1 MGSLQNRQA
10 IIATHS
16 TDFIRG
22 VLAATEQAVICRI
35 ERGSSVNNASLL
47 GMPDVKEL
55 WTSPLL
61 RSSHAIEGLLREG
74 VVVCEGDADARLY
87 EAVLENVSL
96 PFARPVDLYFVHGG
110 GKGALAAFAKAYRR
124 LKVPTAVIA
133 DIDLLKNTA
142 EFAAVYTALGGDLG
156 LIQARLSSA
165 VTQLADQGAVL
176 SFTELANG
184 LREVI
189 EAVESQK
196 QLSVESRRK
205 ATQLLDNAADWSEAK
220 KYGIDKLKGGARE
233 NLKALLRDCATVGLF
248 LLPVGE
254 LEGWWRDGPATKRD
268 WIVAALEALSSTP
281 SAFPEARSFVAQV
294 CAYFGY
300 QQPLQG

>member
-165 VTQLADQGAVL
+165 VTQLADQG
-176 SFTELANG
+176 
-184 LREVI
+184 
-189 EAVESQK
+189 
-196 QLSVESRRK
+196 
-205 ATQLLDNAADWSEAK
+205 
-220 KYGIDKLKGGARE
+220 
-233 NLKALLRDCATVGLF
+233 
-248 LLPVGE
+248 
-254 LEGWWRDGPATKRD
+254 
-268 WIVAALEALSSTP
+268 
-281 SAFPEARSFVAQV
+281 
-294 CAYFGY
+294 
-300 QQPLQG
+300 